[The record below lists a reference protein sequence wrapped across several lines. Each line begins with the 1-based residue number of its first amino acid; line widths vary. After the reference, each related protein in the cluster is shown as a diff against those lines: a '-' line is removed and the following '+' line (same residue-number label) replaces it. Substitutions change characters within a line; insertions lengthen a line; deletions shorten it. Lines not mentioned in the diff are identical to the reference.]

1 MASTLLFL
9 IRHSGHPEIDTK
21 EYTESKQ
28 IVHRASSVSDNISTV
43 FNNTEFVSA
52 RPDMIR
58 LCMLVRVQSATKVST
73 DLDSKNVYVP
83 TYTRLNCLNSC
94 VLVVC
99 AYFWYFYQVLAFLWS
114 YLLVLKYSAGIFIS
128 GFRRPNDQPN

>member
-9 IRHSGHPEIDTK
+9 IRHSGHPEFDTK

-28 IVHRASSVSDNISTV
+28 IVHRASSVCDSISTV

-73 DLDSKNVYVP
+73 DLDSKNMYVP
-83 TYTRLNCLNSC
+83 TYTRLNCLNIK
-94 VLVVC
+94 VVSAC
-99 AYFWYFYQVLAFLWS
+99 FWHFYRVLAFLWS

-128 GFRRPNDQPN
+128 GFRRPNDQTN